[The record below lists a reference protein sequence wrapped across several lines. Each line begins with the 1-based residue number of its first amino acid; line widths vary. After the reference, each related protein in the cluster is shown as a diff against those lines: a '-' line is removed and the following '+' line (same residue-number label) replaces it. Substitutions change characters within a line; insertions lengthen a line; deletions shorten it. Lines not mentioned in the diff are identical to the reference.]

1 MSPVKLIAAIASVTA
16 VLTPAGAVL
25 GQSAGQSAAPGSS
38 AAAPVTWAL
47 VPPPPAAG
55 PATPDRPPTDTP
67 GPDSAPTAN
76 PTTAPA
82 DEDRLDLKLLG
93 WFGARSYLADR
104 GLVFDIS
111 LTADESKNLRGGAD
125 TNHDVFRH
133 LFDFR
138 ATLDTKKVGGWDGG
152 TFSVDFQNQSGRNGT
167 DLYGDAQGFDNADAD
182 GRTQISELWYEQ
194 IFGDTLRL
202 KVGKVDANTEFAA
215 VAAASEFINSSF
227 GYSPTITGLPT
238 YPDPAASFNIF
249 YTPVPWFYV
258 QYGVYDGG
266 DGETTGNHSP
276 RTLWRQP
283 ADFFHIAEAGFHWTC
298 GDGTLPGHAAVG
310 VSYANGRF
318 ERFRGGQQNGTQS
331 IYALV
336 EQKLIHTVPS
346 EKDNERGLYAFA
358 QFGSADEEVND
369 FRQHIGAGVT
379 WVGPYAAD
387 NLDAVGLAFSTVFF
401 SDATGSPY
409 TQDSETSIEAFY
421 NFQATNYLSIK
432 PDLQYVIHPGGDAEL
447 KDALI
452 ATLRVTLAL

>member
-1 MSPVKLIAAIASVTA
+1 MSPVKWPAKCIAAATTITT
-16 VLTPAGAVL
+16 VLAGAGTVC
-25 GQSAGQSAAPGSS
+25 GQSAAPG
-38 AAAPVTWAL
+38 TWAL
-47 VPPPPAAG
+47 VPPPPAAATDG
-55 PATPDRPPTDTP
+55 AANAVAPAATADAASTASPT
-67 GPDSAPTAN
+67 SAPAA
-76 PTTAPA
+76 TTPA
-82 DEDRLDLKLLG
+82 DDGRLDTAILG
-93 WFGARSYLADR
+93 WFGARAYLADR
-104 GLVFDIS
+104 GLSFDIS

-125 TNHDVFRH
+125 TNNDVFRH

-138 ATLDTKKVGGWDGG
+138 ANLDTKKLGGWEGG
-152 TFSVDFQNQSGRNGT
+152 TFSIDFQNQAGRNGT
-167 DLYGDAQGFDNADAD
+167 DLYGDAQGFDNIDAD
-182 GRTQISELWYEQ
+182 GRTEISELWYEQ

-215 VAAASEFINSSF
+215 VAAASQFLGSSF

-238 YPDPAASFNIF
+238 YPDPAVSFNVF

-266 DGETTGNHSP
+266 DGNTTGNHSP
-276 RTLWRQP
+276 RTAWRQP
-283 ADFFHIAEAGFHWTC
+283 ADYFHIAEAGFHWNLA
-298 GDGTLPGHAAVG
+298 DGTLPGHAAVG

-318 ERFRGGQQNGTQS
+318 DRFRGGQQNGTQS

-346 EKDNERGLYAFA
+346 EKDNERGVYAFA

-369 FRQHIGAGVT
+369 FRQHVGAGIT
-379 WVGPYAAD
+379 WVGPYASD
-387 NLDAVGLAFSTVFF
+387 NLDALGIGFSTVFF

-409 TQDSETSIEAFY
+409 TRDSETSIEAFY
-421 NFQATNYLSIK
+421 NFQATSYLSIK